1 MKNKETSKTNKKTP
15 PPKETVWDE
24 ELISRDDMNALNDTL
39 DKKVEFKL

>member
-1 MKNKETSKTNKKTP
+1 MKNKETSNTNKKT

-24 ELISRDDMNALNDTL
+24 ELISRDDMNGLNDTL